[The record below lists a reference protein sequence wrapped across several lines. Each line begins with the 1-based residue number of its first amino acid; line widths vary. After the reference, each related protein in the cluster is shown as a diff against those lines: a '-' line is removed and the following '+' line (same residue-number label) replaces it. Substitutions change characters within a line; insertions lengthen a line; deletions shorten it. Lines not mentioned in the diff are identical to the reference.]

1 MKWCPFIH
9 AGLHHFPP
17 HFLLKGYP
25 TYGCLSSNCGEFLIL
40 GWRIRWSFSS
50 SFFICCL
57 FPSNLIFKK
66 CLSVFFKHELD
77 LVCVSGDILT
87 VLCISAHTF
96 QLSSILHTEYL
107 SLCACFVF
115 YCLKTIVS
123 LSSVAI
129 FALVDTI
136 PFISPIQFNYLC
148 FPINAKQTGYSGY
161 SLHVCSSASHFNLIP
176 WIILCHTNHL
186 HVHVLLHYILKPFLW
201 LSTFPPTW

>member
-77 LVCVSGDILT
+77 LVRVSGDILT

-96 QLSSILHTEYL
+96 QLSSILHGIL
-107 SLCACFVF
+107 VSLCLFCILLFEDYCFTF
-115 YCLKTIVS
+115 FSCH
-123 LSSVAI
+123 
-129 FALVDTI
+129 F
-136 PFISPIQFNYLC
+136 C
-148 FPINAKQTGYSGY
+148 FSGHN
-161 SLHVCSSASHFNLIP
+161 SLHFSNSIQLPLFSYQCKADWLFWLFTA
-176 WIILCHTNHL
+176 C
-186 HVHVLLHYILKPFLW
+186 LLFGFSL
-201 LSTFPPTW
+201 

>member
-66 CLSVFFKHELD
+66 CLSLFLNPSETWC
-77 LVCVSGDILT
+77 VCQATYSPSCVYQHIRFNY
-87 VLCISAHTF
+87 H
-96 QLSSILHTEYL
+96 QSSMEYL

-136 PFISPIQFNYLC
+136 PFISPIQFYYLC

-201 LSTFPPTW
+201 LSSFPPTW